1 MTLAAFAT
9 PPDIATDNDAWQ
21 DWKTTRKAAFKANSP
36 IERATTYYFDATN
49 GDNANDGLSEFSPK
63 QTRAAAI
70 ALTASGCR
78 FRFKRGETW
87 RESGN
92 WAVGDNVTVDAYGT
106 GADPIFDRFTT
117 QILNAANSWGTPSG
131 NRKQVAFASFEPAWI
146 KLSAFP
152 LTRPLQRVADATACA
167 ATTNSW
173 VWASN
178 VLYINLGT
186 DDPND
191 FDIDVCPSNGDD
203 GLEHGVELSGDGSRV
218 EGIAF
223 YGWGC
228 SKTDTASQ
236 SQGVTSSATGSEA
249 NLAKDCSCYYSG
261 SHALAHNSASG
272 GRFMAINCRAGYCIY
287 NGTAGETVFN
297 TYALDGGQ
305 ETWWLDCEAD
315 YGTLPSSD
323 WAPATNLL
331 RGTGFYCHS
340 GGTAF
345 GLVVIDGC
353 TIHSENAY
361 GPIQSFHASDMPTVT
376 DTDRTTFR
384 NFYVGNTQNM
394 PTAAATS
401 NNNLPFTGNTIFYGN
416 EFNFY
421 PIAGGTHLDAL
432 QDGQFREN
440 VWLIQNRI
448 TLNMQAIGN
457 NNYGFVNPHSGE
469 EYELFWYHNWI
480 ELTNG
485 GATTNLRFG
494 LDFDCRGISTAA
506 GLGVPGAGTARL
518 WKFVNNVL
526 KQTGGTTS
534 VYFLGVT
541 NTSNCKNNRLHGI
554 GDTAGVER
562 GYNLTT
568 SPITTGATPVWNTS
582 NATLMEAGS
591 TELVLSHDFNGK
603 RRRVAAPDIGP
614 VDFSSVEPF
623 TIVGSLPGSGDI
635 GFNPGDAP
643 AINFS
648 ALELV

>member
-1 MTLAAFAT
+1 VTLAAASA
-9 PPDIATDNDAWQ
+9 PPDIATNYSGWRAWRNARI
-21 DWKTTRKAAFKANSP
+21 TEFEANCP
-36 IERATTYYFDATN
+36 RERAVTYYFDATSGN
-49 GDNANDGLSEFSPK
+49 DSNDGLTELTPK

-70 ALTASGCR
+70 ALTGTGRR
-78 FRFKRGETW
+78 FRFKRGEVW
-87 RESGN
+87 RETGN
-92 WAVGDNVTVDAYGT
+92 WSVGSDVTIDAYGT
-106 GADPIFDRFTT
+106 GANPIFDRFTVRH
-117 QILNAANSWGTPSG
+117 LAASDPWGSQSG
-131 NRKQVAFASFEPAWI
+131 NRWQVAETTDVAWI
-146 KLSAFP
+146 KLAAFP

-173 VWASN
+173 VWSAN

-186 DDPND
+186 DNPND
-191 FDIDVCPSNGDD
+191 FDIDVCPSND
-203 GLEHGVELSGDGSRV
+203 GESGVEFTNDGSRV
-218 EGIAF
+218 EDIDG

-228 SKTDTASQ
+228 HRTALATQ
-236 SQGVTSSATGSEA
+236 DQPVTSRARGDNA
-249 NLAKDCSCYYSG
+249 NLAVGCGAYYSG
-261 SHALAHNSASG
+261 SHALAHNMPTGGEVG
-272 GRFMAINCRAGYCIY
+272 GRFMAINCRAGYTKY
-287 NGTAGETVFN
+287 NTSGETVFN
-297 TYALDGGQ
+297 TYTEAGGQ
-305 ETWWLDCEAD
+305 ETWWINCHAD

-331 RGTGFYCHS
+331 QGIAFYCHT
-340 GGTAF
+340 GGTPF
-345 GLVVIDGC
+345 DLVVIDGC

-361 GPIQSFHASDMPTVT
+361 GPIQAFHASDMPTVT
-376 DTDRTTFR
+376 DADRTTYR
-384 NFYVGNTQNM
+384 HFYVGNTQNM
-394 PTAAATS
+394 ASAATAT
-401 NNNLPFTGNTIFYGN
+401 NNNLPFTSNTIFYN
-416 EFNFY
+416 NDINLY
-421 PIAGGTHLDAL
+421 PVAGSTHLDAL

-440 VWLIQNRI
+440 VWLIQNRF
-448 TLNMQAIGN
+448 TLNMLAIGN
-457 NNYGFVNPHSGE
+457 ANYGFVNPHSGE

-568 SPITTGATPVWNTS
+568 SPITTGDTPVWNTS
-582 NATLMEAGS
+582 NTSLLSGS
-591 TELVLSHDFNGK
+591 AELVLSHDFFGK

-614 VDFSSVEPF
+614 IDFSSVDP
-623 TIVGSLPGSGDI
+623 PGSI
-635 GFNPGDAP
+635 GSGIVRSVNARVDAGVET
-643 AINFS
+643 FVTS
-648 ALELV
+648 HS